1 MRSFQGTF
9 ETRKRSFISA
19 ISICMTV
26 HLNLMEYSMKILG
39 VHILYNKKLEDNMSF
54 QVVIKNVTS
63 VLKVWQMRNLSLIGK
78 ITVFKP

>member
-1 MRSFQGTF
+1 MRSFQDTF

-26 HLNLMEYSMKILG
+26 PLNLMEYSMKILG
-39 VHILYNKKLEDNMSF
+39 VHMPYNKKLEDNMSF
-54 QVVIKNVTS
+54 QIVIKNVTS